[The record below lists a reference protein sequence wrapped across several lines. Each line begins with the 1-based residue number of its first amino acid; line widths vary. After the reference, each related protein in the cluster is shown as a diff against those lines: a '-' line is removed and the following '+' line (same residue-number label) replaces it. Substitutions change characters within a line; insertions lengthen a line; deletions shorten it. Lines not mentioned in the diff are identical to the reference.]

1 MSKDR
6 VWSEG
11 LKNQEWLRENR
22 SKEEVMCLACDGC
35 YPGLPLWHGLDE
47 CYSGW
52 SIKMHGQ
59 VKTDPFYPLRQL
71 ADKGHWNKKIA
82 ALQHK

>member
-1 MSKDR
+1 
-6 VWSEG
+6 
-11 LKNQEWLRENR
+11 
-22 SKEEVMCLACDGC
+22 
-35 YPGLPLWHGLDE
+35 
-47 CYSGW
+47 
-52 SIKMHGQ
+52 MHGQ